1 VIDKATISSLL
12 DDLEDEDDAATGK
25 KGLAALDPSEPP
37 PAKGDGSEDDK
48 LAALV
53 ASLSPEEKA
62 KLRALLDEDEGAPA
76 PADKGA
82 PPEEP

>member
-37 PAKGDGSEDDK
+37 PANGEGEDDK

-62 KLRALLDEDEGAPA
+62 RLRALLDEDEGAPA